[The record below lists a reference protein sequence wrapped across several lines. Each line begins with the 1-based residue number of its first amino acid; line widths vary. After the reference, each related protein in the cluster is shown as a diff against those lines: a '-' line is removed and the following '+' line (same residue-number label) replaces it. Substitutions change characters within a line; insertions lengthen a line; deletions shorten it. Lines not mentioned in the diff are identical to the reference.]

1 MKVIGR
7 ILKKYIFAIILI
19 VILLFVQA
27 QCDLKLPEYTSN
39 IINVGIQSKGIEYAI
54 FDKVTKNR
62 LDSIVAISGETSIYD
77 YYDEDGDTYVLKHI
91 TKDEKKTLESLLIKP
106 TTFLYLASFQ
116 EGFVLDSNALIFMMF
131 NETDHTL
138 RDFYASLDNLGE
150 SMLKQ
155 YAIQEIQD
163 EYKTVGINIDKYQ
176 MHYLFKVGGLMLL
189 LTIFVAII
197 IIITSFISARV
208 AASFGY
214 DLREEMVRKIT
225 YFTNED
231 VNKFNTSSLITR
243 CTNDISQIQMALT
256 LFLRLVLFA
265 PIMGIGAVVKL
276 MGNKAGMTWVIATAI
291 GAIILLVMI
300 LLFVALP
307 KFKKIQK
314 LIDRIN
320 QIVREQLNG
329 IPVVRAFSNEELE
342 TERFNS
348 ANDDLMQVN
357 LFTNKIMAF
366 LSPAM
371 TIIMNGTMI
380 LVYWVALSKI
390 DNGTLQVGTLT
401 AFLTYTMHI
410 IMSFMMLSM
419 LSIMGPR
426 AMISLNRINEVLNTT
441 SKMKETKVPIEY
453 KDNKRGVVEFKNVSF
468 KFPDGSD
475 YVLKNITFM
484 AKRGTTT
491 AIIGATGSGKSALV
505 KLIPRLFDINKGEIL
520 VNGIDVKKTKLK
532 DLRDSISYVPQ
543 KGYLF
548 SGTIESN
555 IKFNNPHLSDE
566 EMINAAEVAC
576 ATEFINEKRKKYK
589 FDVAQGGNNVSGG
602 QRQRLC
608 IARAIAKNADILILD
623 DSLSALDYKT
633 DAQVR
638 KNLNK
643 KLKDTTKIIV
653 AQRVATVMNADQI
666 IVLDNG
672 EIVGKG
678 THKDLLKKCPIYK
691 QIALSQLREE
701 EL

>member
-7 ILKKYIFAIILI
+7 ILKKYTFAIILI
-19 VILLFVQA
+19 VILLFGQA

-39 IINVGIQSKGIEYAI
+39 IINVGIQSKGIEYAV
-54 FDKVTKNR
+54 FDKVTKTR
-62 LDSIVAISGETSIYD
+62 LDAIVAVSGETSIYD
-77 YYDEDGDTYVLKHI
+77 YYDADGEAYVLKKLN
-91 TKDEKKTLESLLIKP
+91 KDEKKKLENKLIKP

-116 EGFVLDSNALIFMMF
+116 EGFILDSDALTFMMF
-131 NETDHTL
+131 NEVDHTL
-138 RDFYASLDNLGE
+138 RDFYSSLDDLGD

-155 YAIQEIQD
+155 YAIQGIQE
-163 EYKTVGINIDKYQ
+163 EYKTVGINLDKYQ
-176 MHYLFKVGGLMLL
+176 MSYLFKVGGLMLL
-189 LTIFVAII
+189 LTILVAVI
-197 IIITSFISARV
+197 IIITSYLSARV

-265 PIMGIGAVVKL
+265 PIMGIGAVIKL
-276 MGNKAGMTWVIATAI
+276 MGNKAGMTWVIAAAI
-291 GAIILLVMI
+291 GAIVLLVMI

-307 KFKKIQK
+307 KFRKIQK

-342 TERFNS
+342 TDRFNS

-357 LFTNKIMAF
+357 LFTNKIMAW
-366 LSPAM
+366 LTPAM

-426 AMISLNRINEVLNTT
+426 AMISLNRINEVLNTE
-441 SKMKETKVPIEY
+441 SKMKETKVPVEY
-453 KDNKRGVVEFKNVSF
+453 KESKRGVVEFKNVSF

-475 YVLKNITFM
+475 YVLKDITFT

-491 AIIGATGSGKSALV
+491 AIIGSTGSGKSALV
-505 KLIPRLFDINKGEIL
+505 KLIPRLFDINKGELL
-520 VNGIDVKKTKLK
+520 VNGIDVKKVKLK
-532 DLRDSISYVPQ
+532 DLRNLISYVPQ

-555 IKFNNPHLSDE
+555 IKFNNPRLSDE

-576 ATEFINEKRKKYK
+576 ASEFINERRKKYK
-589 FDVAQGGNNVSGG
+589 FEVAQGGTNVSGG

-633 DAQVR
+633 DSQVR

-643 KLKDTTKIIV
+643 KLKDVTKIIV

-672 EIVGKG
+672 RIVGKG
-678 THKDLLKKCPIYK
+678 THKDLIKKCPIYK

>member
-7 ILKKYIFAIILI
+7 ILKKYTFAIILI
-19 VILLFVQA
+19 VILLFAQA

-39 IINVGIQSKGIEYAI
+39 IINVGIQSKGIEYAV
-54 FDKVTKNR
+54 FDKVTKTR
-62 LDSIVAISGETSIYD
+62 LDAIVAVSGETSIYD
-77 YYDEDGDTYVLKHI
+77 YYDADGEAYVLKKLN
-91 TKDEKKTLESLLIKP
+91 KDEKKELETKLIKP

-116 EGFVLDSNALIFMMF
+116 EGFILDSDALTFMMF
-131 NETDHTL
+131 NEVDHTL
-138 RDFYASLDNLGE
+138 RDFYSSLDDLGD

-155 YAIQEIQD
+155 YAIQGIQE
-163 EYKTVGINIDKYQ
+163 EYKTVGINLDKYQ
-176 MHYLFKVGGLMLL
+176 MSYLFKVGGLMLL
-189 LTIFVAII
+189 LTILVAVI
-197 IIITSFISARV
+197 IIITSYISARV

-276 MGNKAGMTWVIATAI
+276 MGNKAGMTWVIAAAI
-291 GAIILLVMI
+291 GAIVLLVMI

-307 KFKKIQK
+307 KFRKIQK

-342 TERFNS
+342 TDRFNA

-357 LFTNKIMAF
+357 LFTNKIMAW
-366 LSPAM
+366 LTPAM

-426 AMISLNRINEVLNTT
+426 AMISLNRINEVLNTE
-441 SKMKETKVPIEY
+441 SKMKETKVPVEY
-453 KDNKRGVVEFKNVSF
+453 KESKRGVVEFKNVSF

-475 YVLKNITFM
+475 YVLKDITFT

-491 AIIGATGSGKSALV
+491 AIIGSTGSGKSALV
-505 KLIPRLFDINKGEIL
+505 KLIPRLFDINKGELL
-520 VNGIDVKKTKLK
+520 VNGIDVKKAKLK
-532 DLRDSISYVPQ
+532 DLRNLISYVPQ

-555 IKFNNPHLSDE
+555 IKFNNPRLSDE

-576 ATEFINEKRKKYK
+576 ASEFINERRKKYK
-589 FDVAQGGNNVSGG
+589 FEVAQGGTNVSGG

-633 DAQVR
+633 DSQVR

-643 KLKDTTKIIV
+643 KCKDVTKIIV

-672 EIVGKG
+672 KIVGKG
-678 THKDLLKKCPIYK
+678 THKDLIKKCPIYK